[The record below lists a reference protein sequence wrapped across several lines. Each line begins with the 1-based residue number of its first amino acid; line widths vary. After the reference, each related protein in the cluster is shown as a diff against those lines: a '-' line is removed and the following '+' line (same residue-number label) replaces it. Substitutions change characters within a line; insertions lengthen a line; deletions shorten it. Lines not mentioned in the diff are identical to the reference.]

1 MTRSNLAP
9 SPSPS
14 ISVWSTWRTRTRRH
28 RDQRRKVVG
37 FSASG
42 RHVYVLPVGR
52 NPRQHVGQVYHV
64 PIDAFLVG
72 MVPDGD

>member
-1 MTRSNLAP
+1 MTRSSLAP
-9 SPSPS
+9 SPSIS
-14 ISVWSTWRTRTRRH
+14 ISVGSTWRTRTRRH

-37 FSASG
+37 ISASG
-42 RHVYVLPVGR
+42 RHVYVRPIGR